1 MVSGC
6 TEDTTK
12 GSWFKQEEVET
23 GIESLTLSG

>member
-12 GSWFKQEEVET
+12 GSGFKQEVEKGT
-23 GIESLTLSG
+23 ESLTLSG